1 MDAIR
6 RSRNSI
12 AIAILFLVIGL
23 GYLVLA
29 SSAGE
34 EQLKWAAAG
43 VTMLVALGAAMGLM
57 AYVLIAGSP
66 RD

>member
-1 MDAIR
+1 MDVIR
-6 RSRNSI
+6 RPSKPL
-12 AIAILFLVIGL
+12 AIAILFAVIGL
-23 GYLVLA
+23 SYLALAEPVGYRI
-29 SSAGE
+29 E
-34 EQLKWAAAG
+34 WAG

>member
-6 RSRNSI
+6 RSRN
-12 AIAILFLVIGL
+12 AIAIGVMVLVVGLAYLFLANPL
-23 GYLVLA
+23 GYRI
-29 SSAGE
+29 E
-34 EQLKWAAAG
+34 WAG

-57 AYVLIAGSP
+57 AYILVAGTP